1 MRTFMEEEQLSLF
14 DFSLPGLVCGCDE
27 AGRGPLAGPVVVAAC
42 ILPEDFDTSLLND
55 SKKLSEKRRFEL
67 EPLIRQ
73 EAVDFS
79 IVFIDQYEIDRI
91 NILRATLDGMRRCY
105 EDISSRHM
113 ISTYYV
119 DGNRTPLIEN
129 ANVVTVVGGDAKIAQ
144 IMAASILAKTARD
157 RYMVQ
162 EAEKYPLYGFEKHK
176 GYGTKVHYEAI
187 KKYGP
192 CPLHRLTFLKK
203 LH

>member
-27 AGRGPLAGPVVVAAC
+27 SGRGPLAGPVVVAAC

-79 IVFIDQYEIDRI
+79 IVFIDQYEIDRV

-119 DGNRTPLIEN
+119 DGNRTPPIEN

-176 GYGTKVHYEAI
+176 GYGTKAHYEAI